1 MPERTNTIIV
11 VPHGQAKLIKF
22 SFSTRRAVMLGVGAL
37 TALILAFVA
46 LAYTGA
52 AVSRRADVRRLSR
65 ENRELGDVNRQL
77 ARTIAEVQG
86 RLDQFEERTARLALA
101 AGLRSDAFD
110 QAQDVGGSNV
120 VGTGGAYDR
129 LPGTPERLLLQGQW
143 VEQQIGLIQRHLETR
158 DRMLASTPTIAPA
171 VGLITGGFGRR
182 LDPITGRPAFH
193 SGIDISAVRGLP
205 VKAPADGV
213 VVFAG
218 HDSGLGRTVRISHGF
233 GFTTVYGHL
242 DRIDVEPGE
251 EVERGDVVGRL
262 GNSGR
267 STGPHLHYEV
277 HADGQAVNPLNY
289 ILDAY

>member
-1 MPERTNTIIV
+1 M
-11 VPHGQAKLIKF
+11 
-22 SFSTRRAVMLGVGAL
+22 
-37 TALILAFVA
+37 
-46 LAYTGA
+46 
-52 AVSRRADVRRLSR
+52 
-65 ENRELGDVNRQL
+65 
-77 ARTIAEVQG
+77 
-86 RLDQFEERTARLALA
+86 
-101 AGLRSDAFD
+101 
-110 QAQDVGGSNV
+110 

-143 VEQQIGLIQRHLETR
+143 VEQQIGLIQRHLETKAQV
-158 DRMLASTPTIAPA
+158 LASTPTIAPV
-171 VGLITGGFGRR
+171 VGLITDGFGRR
-182 LDPITGRPAFH
+182 RDPITGRPAFH
-193 SGIDISAVRGLP
+193 SGLDISAVRGLP

-213 VVFAG
+213 VVFVG
-218 HDSGLGRTVRISHGF
+218 RDNGLGRTVRLSHGF

-277 HADGQAVNPLNY
+277 YVDGQAVNPLNY